1 MSRFSMYDRVQQM
14 RDDAAEVQVA
24 KDEWIRDK
32 ADELARDFPQCAMEF
47 YRPSLGLS
55 PYRVGLDSDAAQDAY
70 AIFVESVCLAKA
82 TELYSEAQFL
92 GDVA

>member
-1 MSRFSMYDRVQQM
+1 MYDRVQQM
-14 RDDAAEVQVA
+14 RDDAEAVQIA

-32 ADELARDFPQCAMEF
+32 AEELSREFPECAMEF

-55 PYRVGLDSDAAQDAY
+55 PYKVGLNSDAAQDAY

-82 TELYSEAQFL
+82 KELYSEAQFM

>member
-1 MSRFSMYDRVQQM
+1 MYDRVQQM
-14 RDDAAEVQVA
+14 LDDAEAAQVD
-24 KDEWIRDK
+24 KDEWIRGK

-82 TELYSEAQFL
+82 KELYSEAQFL

>member
-1 MSRFSMYDRVQQM
+1 MNRFSMYDRVQQM

-24 KDEWIRDK
+24 KDEWIREK
-32 ADELARDFPQCAMEF
+32 ADELARDFPQCAMDF

-55 PYRVGLDSDAAQDAY
+55 PYRVGLDSDTAQDAY

-82 TELYSEAQFL
+82 KELYSEAKFM
-92 GDVA
+92 GEVA